1 MPIRRYT
8 SPPAGPSRAPSIV
21 PPFPELLIQMT
32 IRTLRPLLLAAALC
46 ACALALPGRAA
57 AQTDTVA
64 VASDTLYT
72 VRLTDGSVIHG
83 RIVEESDERV
93 TVETQAGVRVQL
105 ERGQI
110 DRITRLRGRVVGGS
124 VWPTDPNRTRLFF
137 GPTARAVGQGEG
149 YLGVYEVVFPFLTYG
164 ITSNLSISAGTPIV
178 PGAIGEFWYF
188 APKLTVY
195 ETERTAAAV
204 GVLGAAVEGETA
216 GIVYGAGTFGDSDQA
231 LTAGVGWGF
240 SNGDLN
246 NQALVMVGGE
256 MRTGRNT
263 KFISENYL
271 LPGANADEG
280 AIVSGGLRFFGE
292 RLSAD
297 LGVGFLLGDC
307 EGGCWLPLVN
317 FVYSF

>member
-1 MPIRRYT
+1 M
-8 SPPAGPSRAPSIV
+8 
-21 PPFPELLIQMT
+21 M
-32 IRTLRPLLLAAALC
+32 IRTIRPLLLAAVLC

-64 VASDTLYT
+64 AAADSLYT
-72 VRLTDGSVIHG
+72 VRLTDGSVIYG
-83 RIVEESDERV
+83 RIVEETDQAV
-93 TVETQAGVRVQL
+93 TVQTQAGVRVRL

-110 DRITRLRGRVVGGS
+110 DRITLMQGRVVQGR
-124 VWPTDPNRTRLFF
+124 VWPADPNRTRLFF

-164 ITSNLSISAGTPIV
+164 VTSNLSLSAGTPIV
-178 PGAIGEFWYF
+178 PDAIGEFWYF

-195 ETERTAAAV
+195 ETEKTAAAV
-204 GVLGAAVEGETA
+204 GVLGVAVEGETA

-231 LTAGVGWGF
+231 LTTAVGWAF
-240 SNGDLN
+240 SNGDLH

-256 MRTGRNT
+256 MRTGRNI

-271 LPGANADEG
+271 APGADTDEG

-307 EGGCWLPLVN
+307 EGCWLPLVN